1 MGFILIYLW
10 LIRNYDDGKSDW
22 NIYVFSHHVGPTS
35 RREIPAGFRWISMAT
50 SKDNTARHGRAI
62 ASLTEQQQRAATLGE
77 DHIDVEIHRFPQ
89 EQSTNDIK
97 RLVIIIVYYIYIY
110 LYTRM
115 YNCIIYI
122 MSHKYVSLYILQWW
136 VPWAMCGPQV
146 QRKPWT
152 QWSGPWGDKGEEI
165 ILGKP

>member
-1 MGFILIYLW
+1 MMVNLIG
-10 LIRNYDDGKSDW
+10 ISMF
-22 NIYVFSHHVGPTS
+22 FSHHVGPTS

-97 RLVIIIVYYIYIY
+97 RLVIIIVYIYIIYIY

-115 YNCIIYI
+115 YNSIIIYI
-122 MSHKYVSLYILQWW
+122 YVRI
-136 VPWAMCGPQV
+136 
-146 QRKPWT
+146 
-152 QWSGPWGDKGEEI
+152 
-165 ILGKP
+165 